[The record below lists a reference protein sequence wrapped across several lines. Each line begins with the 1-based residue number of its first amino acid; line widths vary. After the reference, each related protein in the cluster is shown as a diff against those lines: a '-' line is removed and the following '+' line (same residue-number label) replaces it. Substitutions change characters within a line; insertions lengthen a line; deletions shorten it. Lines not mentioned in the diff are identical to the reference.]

1 MKIGKINKN
10 TMKKLLILLALPCSL
25 YAMEVFEEEFPD
37 GEIQEE
43 YSLDGQACFDYID
56 GKGWSEGENTRKGKS
71 FYVGVGIGSS
81 GASMQQFSYIDS
93 IQNAF
98 IRAQM
103 NAKTDMA
110 ENQAKQ
116 ITSEISNEFVQSFK
130 EGIKPVDVVTNNDL
144 EAQNY
149 EDLSVYQKMKLLIH
163 QKLDESISSENKDK
177 VGEDERELQQEI
189 DDILS
194 QNVFRDSIEA
204 TASSN
209 IRGMKVVYSNLSAKP
224 NSNKT
229 NVCNVVVWSENFV
242 KYADAMTTGNFKVL
256 SNPKK
261 KKKPLKDQVK
271 KGEALMVTFGT
282 FMDRDENGDMSILSY
297 AQSGIKSSTSNSQ
310 QAAIRTAKLKAER
323 AIIQFRSE
331 NVEVQE
337 KIDNFE
343 VTTEKANG
351 MIDTYTEENIDRRQ
365 RASANGTLQGS
376 KVIHRWVQ
384 RHPVTSRPVAGVVV
398 SWSPSDANF
407 AKSMKET
414 LEKEPDASGSSTE
427 YQVIQPQ
434 EYDSGSSSGDDE
446 DDF

>member
-1 MKIGKINKN
+1 
-10 TMKKLLILLALPCSL
+10 MKKLLILLIVPYSFVA
-25 YAMEVFEEEFPD
+25 AEVFEEEFPD
-37 GEIQEE
+37 GDLQEE

-56 GKGWSEGENTRKGKS
+56 NKGWSEGENTRKGKS

-81 GASMQQFSYIDS
+81 GASMQQVSYIDS

-110 ENQAKQ
+110 ESQAKQ

-130 EGIKPVDVVTNNDL
+130 EGVKPVDIITNNDL
-144 EAQNY
+144 EAQSY
-149 EDLSVYQKMKLLIH
+149 DDLSVYQKMKLLIH
-163 QKLDESISSENKDK
+163 QKLNESISKENKDK
-177 VGEDERELQQEI
+177 VGENERELQREI
-189 DDILS
+189 DGILS

-204 TASSN
+204 TAASN

-242 KYADAMTTGNFKVL
+242 KYADAMTTGNFSVL
-256 SNPKK
+256 NNPKK
-261 KKKPLKDQVK
+261 KKKPLKEQVK
-271 KGEALMVTFGT
+271 KGDALMVTFGT
-282 FMDRDENGDMSILSY
+282 FMDRDENGDMAILSY
-297 AQSGIKSSTSNSQ
+297 AQSGIKSNTSNSQ

-337 KIDNFE
+337 KINNFE
-343 VTTEKANG
+343 ITTEKANG

-365 RASANGTLQGS
+365 RASASGTLQGS
-376 KVIHRWVQ
+376 TVIHRWVKK
-384 RHPVTSRPVAGVVV
+384 HPVTSRAVAGVVV
-398 SWSPSDANF
+398 AWSPSAANF

-414 LEKEPDASGSSTE
+414 LEKQPNSSGSSST
-427 YQVIQPQ
+427 YQIIEPE
-434 EYDSGSSSGDDE
+434 EYDSGSSGGDDE

>member
-1 MKIGKINKN
+1 
-10 TMKKLLILLALPCSL
+10 MKKLLILLIVPYSFVA
-25 YAMEVFEEEFPD
+25 AEVFEEEFPD
-37 GEIQEE
+37 GDLQEE

-56 GKGWSEGENTRKGKS
+56 NKGWSEGENTRKGKS

-81 GASMQQFSYIDS
+81 GASMQQVSYIDS

-110 ENQAKQ
+110 ESQAKQ

-130 EGIKPVDVVTNNDL
+130 EGVKPVDIITNNDL
-144 EAQNY
+144 EAQSY
-149 EDLSVYQKMKLLIH
+149 DDLSIYQKMKLLIH
-163 QKLDESISSENKDK
+163 QKLNESISKENKDK
-177 VGEDERELQQEI
+177 VGENERELQREI
-189 DDILS
+189 DGILS

-204 TASSN
+204 TAASN

-242 KYADAMTTGNFKVL
+242 KYADAMTTGNFSVL
-256 SNPKK
+256 NNPKK
-261 KKKPLKDQVK
+261 KKKPLKEQVK
-271 KGEALMVTFGT
+271 KGDALMVTFGT
-282 FMDRDENGDMSILSY
+282 FMDRDENGDMAILSY
-297 AQSGIKSSTSNSQ
+297 AQSGIKSNTSNSQ

-337 KIDNFE
+337 KINNFE
-343 VTTEKANG
+343 ITTEKANG

-365 RASANGTLQGS
+365 RASASGTLQGS
-376 KVIHRWVQ
+376 TVIHRWVKK
-384 RHPVTSRPVAGVVV
+384 HPVTSRAVAGVVV
-398 SWSPSDANF
+398 AWSPSAANF

-414 LEKEPDASGSSTE
+414 LEKQPNSSGSSST
-427 YQVIQPQ
+427 YQIIEPE
-434 EYDSGSSSGDDE
+434 EYDSGSSGGDDE

>member
-1 MKIGKINKN
+1 
-10 TMKKLLILLALPCSL
+10 MKKLLILLIVPYSL
-25 YAMEVFEEEFPD
+25 VAMEVFEEEFPD
-37 GEIQEE
+37 GDLQEE

-56 GKGWSEGENTRKGKS
+56 NKGWSEGENTRKGKS

-81 GASMQQFSYIDS
+81 GASMQQVSYIDS

-110 ENQAKQ
+110 ESQAKQ
-116 ITSEISNEFVQSFK
+116 ITSEISNEFVFSFK
-130 EGIKPVDVVTNNDL
+130 EGVKPVDVITNNDL

-149 EDLSVYQKMKLLIH
+149 DDLSVYQKMKLLIH
-163 QKLDESISSENKDK
+163 QKLNESISKENKDK
-177 VGEDERELQQEI
+177 VGENERELQREI
-189 DDILS
+189 DGILS

-204 TASSN
+204 TAASN

-242 KYADAMTTGNFKVL
+242 KYADAMTTGNFSVL
-256 SNPKK
+256 NNPKK
-261 KKKPLKDQVK
+261 KKKPLKEQVK
-271 KGEALMVTFGT
+271 KGDALMVTFGT
-282 FMDRDENGDMSILSY
+282 FMDRDENGDMAILSY

-310 QAAIRTAKLKAER
+310 QAALRTAKLKAER

-337 KIDNFE
+337 KINNFE
-343 VTTEKANG
+343 ITTEKANS
-351 MIDTYTEENIDRRQ
+351 MIDTYSEENIDRRQ
-365 RASANGTLQGS
+365 RASASGTLQGS
-376 KVIHRWVQ
+376 TVVHRWVKK
-384 RHPVTSRPVAGVVV
+384 HPVTSRPVAGVVV
-398 SWSPSDANF
+398 AWSPSAANF

-414 LEKEPDASGSSTE
+414 LENKPNSSGSSST
-427 YQVIQPQ
+427 YQVIEPE
-434 EYDSGSSSGDDE
+434 EYDSGSSGGDDE

>member
-1 MKIGKINKN
+1 
-10 TMKKLLILLALPCSL
+10 MKKLLILLIVPYSFVA
-25 YAMEVFEEEFPD
+25 AEVFEEEFPD
-37 GEIQEE
+37 GDLQEE

-56 GKGWSEGENTRKGKS
+56 NKGWSEGENTRKGKS

-81 GASMQQFSYIDS
+81 GASMQQVSYIDS

-110 ENQAKQ
+110 ESQAKQ

-130 EGIKPVDVVTNNDL
+130 EGVKPVDIITNNDL

-149 EDLSVYQKMKLLIH
+149 DDLSVYQKMKLLIH
-163 QKLDESISSENKDK
+163 QKLNESISKENKDK
-177 VGEDERELQQEI
+177 VGENERELQREI
-189 DDILS
+189 DGILS

-204 TASSN
+204 TAASN

-242 KYADAMTTGNFKVL
+242 KYADAMTTGNFSVL
-256 SNPKK
+256 NNPKK
-261 KKKPLKDQVK
+261 KKKPLKEQVK
-271 KGEALMVTFGT
+271 KGDALMVTFGT
-282 FMDRDENGDMSILSY
+282 FMDRDENGDMAILSY
-297 AQSGIKSSTSNSQ
+297 AQSGIKSNTSNSQ

-323 AIIQFRSE
+323 AIIKFRSE

-337 KIDNFE
+337 KINNFE
-343 VTTEKANG
+343 ITTEKANG

-365 RASANGTLQGS
+365 RASASGTLQGS
-376 KVIHRWVQ
+376 TVIHRWVKK
-384 RHPVTSRPVAGVVV
+384 HPVTSRAVAGVVV
-398 SWSPSDANF
+398 AWSPSAANF

-414 LEKEPDASGSSTE
+414 LEKQPNSSGSTST
-427 YQVIQPQ
+427 YQIIEPE
-434 EYDSGSSSGDDE
+434 EYDSGSSGGDDE

>member
-1 MKIGKINKN
+1 
-10 TMKKLLILLALPCSL
+10 MKKLLILLIVPYSL
-25 YAMEVFEEEFPD
+25 VAAEVFEEEFPD
-37 GEIQEE
+37 GDLQEE

-56 GKGWSEGENTRKGKS
+56 NKGWSEGENTRKGKS

-81 GASMQQFSYIDS
+81 GASMQQVSYIDS

-110 ENQAKQ
+110 ESQAKQ

-130 EGIKPVDVVTNNDL
+130 EGVKPVDVITNNDL
-144 EAQNY
+144 EAQDY
-149 EDLSVYQKMKLLIH
+149 DDLSVYQKMKLLIH
-163 QKLDESISSENKDK
+163 QKLNESISKENKDK
-177 VGEDERELQQEI
+177 VGENERELQREI
-189 DDILS
+189 DGILS

-204 TASSN
+204 TAASN

-242 KYADAMTTGNFKVL
+242 KYADAMTTGNFSVL
-256 SNPKK
+256 NNPKK
-261 KKKPLKDQVK
+261 KKKPLKEQVK
-271 KGEALMVTFGT
+271 KGDALMVTFGT
-282 FMDRDENGDMSILSY
+282 FMDRDENGDMAILSY

-337 KIDNFE
+337 KINNFE
-343 VTTEKANG
+343 ITTEKANG

-365 RASANGTLQGS
+365 RASASGTLQGS
-376 KVIHRWVQ
+376 TVIHRWVKK
-384 RHPVTSRPVAGVVV
+384 HPVTSRAVAGVVV
-398 SWSPSDANF
+398 AWSPSAANF
-407 AKSMKET
+407 AKGMKET
-414 LEKEPDASGSSTE
+414 LEKQPNSSGSSST
-427 YQVIQPQ
+427 YQIIEPE
-434 EYDSGSSSGDDE
+434 EYDSGSSGGDDE

>member
-1 MKIGKINKN
+1 
-10 TMKKLLILLALPCSL
+10 MKKLLILLIVPYSFVA
-25 YAMEVFEEEFPD
+25 AEVFEEEFPD
-37 GEIQEE
+37 GDLQEE

-56 GKGWSEGENTRKGKS
+56 NKGWSEGENTRKGKS

-81 GASMQQFSYIDS
+81 GASMQQVSYIDS

-110 ENQAKQ
+110 ESQAKQ

-130 EGIKPVDVVTNNDL
+130 EGVKPVDIITNNDL
-144 EAQNY
+144 EAQSY
-149 EDLSVYQKMKLLIH
+149 DDLSVYQKMKLLIH
-163 QKLDESISSENKDK
+163 QKLNESISKENKDK
-177 VGEDERELQQEI
+177 VGENERELQREI
-189 DDILS
+189 DGILS

-204 TASSN
+204 TAASN

-242 KYADAMTTGNFKVL
+242 KYADAMTTGNFSVL
-256 SNPKK
+256 NNPKK
-261 KKKPLKDQVK
+261 KKKPLKEQVK
-271 KGEALMVTFGT
+271 KGDALMVTFGT
-282 FMDRDENGDMSILSY
+282 FMDRDENGDMAILSY

-310 QAAIRTAKLKAER
+310 QAALRTAKLKAER

-337 KIDNFE
+337 KINNFE
-343 VTTEKANG
+343 ITTEKANS
-351 MIDTYTEENIDRRQ
+351 MIDTYSEENIDRRQ
-365 RASANGTLQGS
+365 RASASGTLQGS
-376 KVIHRWVQ
+376 TVIHRWVKK
-384 RHPVTSRPVAGVVV
+384 HPVTSRAVAGVVV
-398 SWSPSDANF
+398 AWSPSAANF

-414 LEKEPDASGSSTE
+414 LEKQPNSSGSSST
-427 YQVIQPQ
+427 YQIIEPE
-434 EYDSGSSSGDDE
+434 EYDSGSSGGDDE

>member
-1 MKIGKINKN
+1 
-10 TMKKLLILLALPCSL
+10 MKKLLILLIVPYSFVA
-25 YAMEVFEEEFPD
+25 AEVFEEEFPD
-37 GEIQEE
+37 GDLQEE

-56 GKGWSEGENTRKGKS
+56 NKGWSEGENTRKGKS

-81 GASMQQFSYIDS
+81 GASMQQVSYIDS

-110 ENQAKQ
+110 ESQAKQ

-130 EGIKPVDVVTNNDL
+130 EGVKPVDIITNNDL
-144 EAQNY
+144 EAQSY
-149 EDLSVYQKMKLLIH
+149 DDLSVYQKMKLLIH
-163 QKLDESISSENKDK
+163 QKLNESISKENKDK
-177 VGEDERELQQEI
+177 VGENERELQREI
-189 DDILS
+189 DGILS

-204 TASSN
+204 TAASN

-242 KYADAMTTGNFKVL
+242 KYADAMTTGNFSVL
-256 SNPKK
+256 NNPKK
-261 KKKPLKDQVK
+261 KKKPLKEQVK
-271 KGEALMVTFGT
+271 KGDALMVTFGT
-282 FMDRDENGDMSILSY
+282 FMDRDENGDMAILSY

-337 KIDNFE
+337 KINNFE
-343 VTTEKANG
+343 ITTEKANG

-365 RASANGTLQGS
+365 RASASGTLQGS
-376 KVIHRWVQ
+376 TVIHRWVKK
-384 RHPVTSRPVAGVVV
+384 HPVTSRAVAGVVV
-398 SWSPSDANF
+398 AWSPSAANF

-414 LEKEPDASGSSTE
+414 LEKQPNSSGSSST
-427 YQVIQPQ
+427 YQIIEPE
-434 EYDSGSSSGDDE
+434 EYDSGSSGGDDE

>member
-1 MKIGKINKN
+1 
-10 TMKKLLILLALPCSL
+10 MKKLLILLIVPYSFVA
-25 YAMEVFEEEFPD
+25 AEVFEEEFPD
-37 GEIQEE
+37 GDLQEE

-56 GKGWSEGENTRKGKS
+56 NKGWSEGENTRKGKS

-81 GASMQQFSYIDS
+81 GASMQQVSYIDS

-110 ENQAKQ
+110 ESQAKQ

-130 EGIKPVDVVTNNDL
+130 EGVKPVDIITNNDL

-149 EDLSVYQKMKLLIH
+149 DDLSVYQKMKLLIH
-163 QKLDESISSENKDK
+163 QKLNESISKENKDK
-177 VGEDERELQQEI
+177 VGENERELQREI
-189 DDILS
+189 DGILS

-204 TASSN
+204 TAASN

-242 KYADAMTTGNFKVL
+242 KYADAMTTGNFSVL
-256 SNPKK
+256 NNPKK
-261 KKKPLKDQVK
+261 KKKPLKEQVK
-271 KGEALMVTFGT
+271 KGDALMVTFGT
-282 FMDRDENGDMSILSY
+282 FMDRDENGDMAILSY

-310 QAAIRTAKLKAER
+310 QAALRTAKLKAER

-337 KIDNFE
+337 KINNFE
-343 VTTEKANG
+343 ITTEKANS
-351 MIDTYTEENIDRRQ
+351 MIDTYSEENIDRRQ
-365 RASANGTLQGS
+365 RASASGTLQGS
-376 KVIHRWVQ
+376 TVVHRWVKK
-384 RHPVTSRPVAGVVV
+384 HPVTSRAVAGVVV
-398 SWSPSDANF
+398 AWSPSAANF

-414 LEKEPDASGSSTE
+414 LEKQPNSSGSSST
-427 YQVIQPQ
+427 YQIIEPE
-434 EYDSGSSSGDDE
+434 EYDSGSSGGDDE

>member
-1 MKIGKINKN
+1 
-10 TMKKLLILLALPCSL
+10 MKKLLILLIVPYSFVA
-25 YAMEVFEEEFPD
+25 AEVFEEEFPD
-37 GEIQEE
+37 GDLQEE

-56 GKGWSEGENTRKGKS
+56 NKGWSEGENTRKGKS

-81 GASMQQFSYIDS
+81 GASMQQVSYIDS

-110 ENQAKQ
+110 ESQAKQ

-130 EGIKPVDVVTNNDL
+130 EGVKPVDIITNNDL

-149 EDLSVYQKMKLLIH
+149 DDLSVYQKMKLLIH
-163 QKLDESISSENKDK
+163 QKLNESISKENKDK
-177 VGEDERELQQEI
+177 VGENERELQREI
-189 DDILS
+189 DGILS

-204 TASSN
+204 TAASN

-242 KYADAMTTGNFKVL
+242 KYADAMTTGNFSVL
-256 SNPKK
+256 NNPKK
-261 KKKPLKDQVK
+261 KKKPLKEQVK
-271 KGEALMVTFGT
+271 KGDALMVTFGT
-282 FMDRDENGDMSILSY
+282 FMDRDENGDMAILSY
-297 AQSGIKSSTSNSQ
+297 AQSGIKSNTSNSQ

-337 KIDNFE
+337 KINNFE
-343 VTTEKANG
+343 ITTEKANG

-365 RASANGTLQGS
+365 RASASGTLQGS
-376 KVIHRWVQ
+376 TVIHRWVKK
-384 RHPVTSRPVAGVVV
+384 HPVTSRAVAGVVV
-398 SWSPSDANF
+398 AWSPSAANF

-414 LEKEPDASGSSTE
+414 LEKQPNSSGSSST
-427 YQVIQPQ
+427 YQIIEPE
-434 EYDSGSSSGDDE
+434 EYDSGSSGGDDE
-446 DDF
+446 DDFKALI